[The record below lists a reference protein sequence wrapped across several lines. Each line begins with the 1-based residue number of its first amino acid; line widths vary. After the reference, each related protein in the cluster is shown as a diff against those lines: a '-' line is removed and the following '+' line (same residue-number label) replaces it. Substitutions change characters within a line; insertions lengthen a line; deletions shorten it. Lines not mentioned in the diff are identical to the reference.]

1 MERQK
6 QIVRV
11 SVLGIAANAVLAAFK
26 AVVGLVTGSIAVTL
40 DAVNNLSDALSSV
53 ITIVGTKLASRA
65 PDKKHP
71 FGYGRIENVTSV
83 AIAVI
88 VLLAGLTSFRESV
101 VKILHPESA
110 EYTAVSLVIIA
121 AAVLEKFF
129 LGRNV
134 KSSGEKTNTDHLIA
148 SGSDAL
154 FDSIISLSTLVAAA
168 ISLLFHVSIEGWLG
182 AVISAVIVKAGV
194 EILID
199 SLNAIIGYRIDS
211 NLSREL
217 KEAVTAYDGVL
228 GAYDLSLHR
237 YGPEKIVGSVHI
249 EVDDAATARELHAL
263 TRRITADMLAKY
275 GVLLTV
281 GIYASN
287 TRGEEER
294 RIKEDVQ
301 SVTAEYPEILELHG
315 FYVDPETDRISFD
328 LIVSFDADAHA
339 VCAQVRE
346 RLLEKY
352 PNRTFDIVLDSDIS
366 D

>member
-11 SVLGIAANAVLAAFK
+11 SVLGIIANLVLVAFK
-26 AVVGLVTGSIAVTL
+26 AVLGLVTGSIAVIL

-71 FGYGRIENVTSV
+71 YGYGRIENVTSV

-88 VLLAGLTSFRESV
+88 VLLAGITSLRESFS
-101 VKILHPESA
+101 KILHPESA
-110 EYTAVSLVIIA
+110 DYSIVSLIIIA
-121 AAVLEKFF
+121 AAVLVKFF
-129 LGRNV
+129 LGRYV
-134 KSSGEKTNTDHLIA
+134 KRAGEKLNSDSLVA

-154 FDSIISLSTLVAAA
+154 FDSIISLSTLIAAV
-168 ISLLFHVSIEGWLG
+168 ISLVFHISVEGYLG
-182 AVISAVIVKAGV
+182 VLISAVIVKAGV

-211 NLSREL
+211 DLSREL
-217 KEAVTAYDGVL
+217 KEAVAGYDGVL

-237 YGPEKIVGSVHI
+237 YGPEKIIGSVHI
-249 EVDDAATARELHAL
+249 EVDDGMTARQIHAL
-263 TRRITADMLAKY
+263 TRHITIDIVARF
-275 GVLLTV
+275 GVLLTI

-287 TRGEEER
+287 TQGDGEQALR
-294 RIKEDVQ
+294 ADVEAA
-301 SVTAEYPEILELHG
+301 VAEHPEVLELHG
-315 FYVDPETDRISFD
+315 FYVDPETGRVSFD
-328 LIVSFDADAHA
+328 LIVDFSADAHA
-339 VCAQVRE
+339 TCAAIRE
-346 RLLEKY
+346 KLSALH
-352 PNRTFDIVLDSDIS
+352 PDRTFDIVLDSDVS

>member
-71 FGYGRIENVTSV
+71 YGYGRIENVTSV

-88 VLLAGLTSFRESV
+88 VLLAGITSFRESV

-121 AAVLEKFF
+121 AAVLVKFF
-129 LGRNV
+129 LGRYV
-134 KSSGEKTNTDHLIA
+134 KRSGEKLNSDSLIA

-211 NLSREL
+211 DLSREL
-217 KEAVTAYDGVL
+217 KDAVAAYDEVL

-249 EVDDAATARELHAL
+249 EVDDAMTARELHAL
-263 TRRITADMLAKY
+263 TRRITTDILAQY
-275 GVLLTV
+275 GVLLTI

-287 TRGEEER
+287 TFGEEEQK
-294 RIKEDVQ
+294 IKADVLA
-301 SVTAEYPEILELHG
+301 VTAEHPEILEVHG
-315 FYVDPETDRISFD
+315 FYVDPKTDRISFD
-328 LIVSFDADAHA
+328 LIVSFGADAHA
-339 VCAQVRE
+339 VCTQVRE

>member
-71 FGYGRIENVTSV
+71 YGYGRIENVTSV

-88 VLLAGLTSFRESV
+88 VLLAGVTSFRESV

-121 AAVLEKFF
+121 AAVLVKFF
-129 LGRNV
+129 LGRYVNSDSLV
-134 KSSGEKTNTDHLIA
+134 A

-182 AVISAVIVKAGV
+182 AVISAVIVKAGI

-211 NLSREL
+211 ELSREL
-217 KEAVTAYDGVL
+217 KDAVAAYDEVL

-237 YGPEKIVGSVHI
+237 YGPEKIIGSVHI
-249 EVDDAATARELHAL
+249 EVDDAMTARELHAL
-263 TRRITADMLAKY
+263 TRRITTDILAKY
-275 GVLLTV
+275 GVLLTL

-287 TRGEEER
+287 TRGEAER
-294 RIKEDVQ
+294 QLKADVQ
-301 SVTAEYPEILELHG
+301 AVTAEFPEILELHG
-315 FYVDPETDRISFD
+315 FYVDPETERVSFD